1 MNDLKYIQI
10 NTDFPFQIN
19 TEYENAKFCPAIT
32 ELGFENLINAFE
44 SVGDKDLNEEDKY
57 LICIDREEY
66 ISFSYIL
73 SYDIEEN
80 EWGLC
85 NEVVDESG
93 WHIYYLQDE
102 DLSFFRNLFIK
113 LKLDKDLEEKK
124 EIKKLKI

>member
-1 MNDLKYIQI
+1 MNDLKYIRI
-10 NTDFPFQIN
+10 NLDFPFQIN

-32 ELGFENLINAFE
+32 ELGFDNLINAFE

-57 LICIDREEY
+57 HIRIDVY
-66 ISFSYIL
+66 FSYIL
-73 SYDIEEN
+73 SYDSEEN
-80 EWGLC
+80 EWSLS
-85 NEVVDESG
+85 NEVVDKSS

-102 DLSFFRNLFIK
+102 DLSFFRSLFIK